1 MNKAEL
7 TERIIDPKKIQ
18 QSDIPALKN
27 LAEKY
32 SFSPVFSLLLLSGL
46 SQHDDFSF
54 EEELSEHAYRI
65 PDRIRLFNLTH
76 DIQTQVNIEE
86 PELEIPEPD
95 ATSFPIQENLEV
107 ENLEVDKEL
116 PTENLE
122 SEATDS
128 EEFTEEALE
137 EVNEEISEDQST
149 PSSIDE
155 TPIFSITPDQEIEEI
170 SSENEEEKAEED
182 FNHEETL
189 SFEIETTETEIT
201 VDEEEQE
208 TLNVEKETAE
218 KEDLPTDILEIDM
231 YATAVSRTIEHEVRI
246 VRSVS
251 EEEGHTEQETEV
263 SAANTTSEQ
272 VSFTEESTDAPA
284 EDMLHLTE
292 EQEVETNDVTPQQE
306 TEKPKDFFAWLAAKK
321 AQNTEEKTQEIEKEA
336 LPSST
341 ETEVAKTTLN
351 SAPIAEEEITPET
364 REENQKLGS
373 VKSDIEEKT
382 EVQKQEKEEL
392 EAPKSKVDSI
402 IEKFINEEPQISRPK
417 KEFFSPS
424 KVAKKSLDESSLP
437 VSETLAQIF
446 AAQGNYPKAIA
457 SYEQLMLKF
466 PEKKSFFAN
475 QIKKL
480 KQKLI
485 K

>member
-1 MNKAEL
+1 MNKADL
-7 TERIIDPKKIQ
+7 TERIIDPSKIEK
-18 QSDIPALKN
+18 SDIPALKN

-76 DIQTQVNIEE
+76 DIQTRVESE
-86 PELEIPEPD
+86 SDSVPSTIPEESSMPKEV
-95 ATSFPIQENLEV
+95 AEEETS
-107 ENLEVDKEL
+107 
-116 PTENLE
+116 TERI
-122 SEATDS
+122 
-128 EEFTEEALE
+128 EALE
-137 EVNEEISEDQST
+137 EPETNAISATEEADNKKTSEEE
-149 PSSIDE
+149 E
-155 TPIFSITPDQEIEEI
+155 TPIFSLNAAESIEEAEPETSEENNNI
-170 SSENEEEKAEED
+170 SSEEKEEVKFGFTPQEQESEEVAVQSRD
-182 FNHEETL
+182 NTDEVEET
-189 SFEIETTETEIT
+189 EAPTE
-201 VDEEEQE
+201 VQEELPKD
-208 TLNVEKETAE
+208 TLEV
-218 KEDLPTDILEIDM
+218 DM
-231 YATAVSRTIEHEVRI
+231 YAAAVSRSI
-246 VRSVS
+246 
-251 EEEGHTEQETEV
+251 
-263 SAANTTSEQ
+263 
-272 VSFTEESTDAPA
+272 
-284 EDMLHLTE
+284 
-292 EQEVETNDVTPQQE
+292 EQEVSTEELVQTETQEEELEEEVQIEDVEDNSTRPLESISTEDTSEITEAENEVITSPQIEENQKE
-306 TEKPKDFFAWLAAKK
+306 EENTSDEPHNFFAWLAAKK
-321 AQNTEEKTQEIEKEA
+321 AENTASPKEEIKVQKVEKETTQEVENEVA
-336 LPSST
+336 QPT
-341 ETEVAKTTLN
+341 ETKT
-351 SAPIAEEEITPET
+351 APE
-364 REENQKLGS
+364 
-373 VKSDIEEKT
+373 IEEATT
-382 EVQKQEKEEL
+382 ENTPV
-392 EAPKSKVDSI
+392 EAPKSKVESI